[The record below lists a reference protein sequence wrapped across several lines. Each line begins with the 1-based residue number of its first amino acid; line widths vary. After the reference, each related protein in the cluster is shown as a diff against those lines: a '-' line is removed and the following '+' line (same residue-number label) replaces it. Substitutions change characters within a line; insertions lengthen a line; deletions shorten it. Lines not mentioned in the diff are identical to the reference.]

1 MGSDMTD
8 VIDRDYVLCECDL
21 EALKGL
27 IDTLEEQYEPRLI
40 QKPTPCLTM
49 LRAEDS
55 IEGQEFYLGEA
66 MTSECEV
73 AVGDETG
80 YGVCVGEEP
89 ERAYC
94 LAVVDA
100 VIAHEKG
107 MPEKIEQFLADH
119 DEKLAHAERVEFA
132 QVMRTQVDFKLF
144 DEE

>member
-1 MGSDMTD
+1 MAE

-21 EALKGL
+21 EALKVL
-27 IDTLEEQYEPRLI
+27 VEDLEVQYDPRLV
-40 QKPTPCLTM
+40 KAPATCLTM

-66 MTSECEV
+66 MTTECEV
-73 AVGDETG
+73 AIENETG

-100 VIAHEKG
+100 VIALKKEI
-107 MPEKIEQFLADH
+107 PEDIDAFLVAHHAQLHQAEQIEFS
-119 DEKLAHAERVEFA
+119 
-132 QVMRTQVDFKLF
+132 QVLRTQVDFKLF